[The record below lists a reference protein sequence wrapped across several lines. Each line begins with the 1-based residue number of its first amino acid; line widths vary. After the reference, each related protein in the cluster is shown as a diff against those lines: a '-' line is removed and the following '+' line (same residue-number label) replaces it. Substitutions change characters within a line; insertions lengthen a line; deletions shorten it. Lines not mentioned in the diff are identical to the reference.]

1 MKLVEQIVRSLST
14 TQLPL
19 ARSNQRIQI
28 YSQNLRHSRKM
39 LGLKTSGPAPPTPCS
54 HFLSPNPTTATSRHF
69 KPYSSFRSIK
79 MSAEQIVEHVVLF
92 KAKPD
97 VDPSKLSAM
106 ANNLNSL
113 TSLNQVVH
121 LSAGPLIRDR
131 SSSFSFTHILHS
143 RYKTKSDLADYSAHP
158 DHVSVVKEYV
168 LPVVDDIMAVD
179 WIPTDFSG
187 PSEVPPGSALRV
199 TFLKLKENLGENEK
213 SQVLSAVGGIKEK
226 FPGIEQLTVGE
237 NFSPG
242 RGKGFSIA
250 SIAVFKGVNELE
262 ALESQTELANEQK
275 EKVKDFLDG
284 VVVVDYAVPPTQSA
298 SL

>member
-1 MKLVEQIVRSLST
+1 MKLIQQIVRSLST

-19 ARSNQRIQI
+19 ARSSQKIQI
-28 YSQNLRHSRKM
+28 YSQNLRCSRKM

-54 HFLSPNPTTATSRHF
+54 HFLSPNPTPTTFRHF

-113 TSLNQVVH
+113 TSLSQVVH
-121 LSAGPLIRDR
+121 LSAGPLVRDR

-143 RYKTKSDLADYSAHP
+143 RYKSKSDLADYSAHP

-187 PSEVPPGSALRV
+187 PIEVAPGSALRV
-199 TFLKLKENLGENEK
+199 TFLKLKENLGESEK
-213 SQVLSAVGGIKEK
+213 SQVLSAIGGIKEK

-242 RGKGFSIA
+242 RAKGFSIA

-262 ALESQTELANEQK
+262 ALEAQTELANEQK
-275 EKVKDFLDG
+275 EKVRDFLDG

>member
-1 MKLVEQIVRSLST
+1 MM
-14 TQLPL
+14 QL
-19 ARSNQRIQI
+19 
-28 YSQNLRHSRKM
+28 
-39 LGLKTSGPAPPTPCS
+39 GVKTSGTAVACS
-54 HFLSPNPTTATSRHF
+54 HFLSPRAFPPTAIAITRRHL
-69 KPYSSFRSIK
+69 KPYCLYRSIK

-97 VDPSKLSAM
+97 ADPSKLTAM
-106 ANNLNSL
+106 VNNLNSL

-121 LSAGPLIRDR
+121 LSSGPLIRDR

-143 RYKTKSDLADYSAHP
+143 RYKSKSDLADYSAHP
-158 DHVSVVKEYV
+158 DHVSVVRQYV
-168 LPVVDDIMAVD
+168 LPMVDDIMAVD
-179 WIPTDFSG
+179 WVPIEFSG
-187 PSEVPPGSALRV
+187 PTGVPPGSAMRL

-226 FPGIEQLTVGE
+226 FSGIEQLTVGE

-242 RGKGFSIA
+242 RAKGFSIA
-250 SIAVFKGVNELE
+250 SIAVFKGVDELE

-275 EKVKDFLDG
+275 EKVKEFLDG
-284 VVVVDYAVPPTQSA
+284 VVVVDYAVLPTQSA

>member
-1 MKLVEQIVRSLST
+1 
-14 TQLPL
+14 
-19 ARSNQRIQI
+19 
-28 YSQNLRHSRKM
+28 M
-39 LGLKTSGPAPPTPCS
+39 LGVKTSGTACS
-54 HFLSPNPTTATSRHF
+54 HFLSPRSFPPTAVTLRHL
-69 KPYSSFRSIK
+69 KPYSSHPCIK

-97 VDPSKLSAM
+97 ADPSKLSAM
-106 ANNLNSL
+106 VNNLNSL
-113 TSLNQVVH
+113 TSLNQVLY
-121 LSAGPLIRDR
+121 LSSGPLIRDR

-143 RYKTKSDLADYSAHP
+143 RYKSKSDLADYSAHP
-158 DHVSVVKEYV
+158 AHVSVVRQYV
-168 LPVVDDIMAVD
+168 SPMVDDIMAVD
-179 WIPTDFSG
+179 WVTTDFSG
-187 PSEVPPGSALRV
+187 PSGVPPGSAMRI

-213 SQVLSAVGGIKEK
+213 SQVLNAIGGIKEK

-237 NFSPG
+237 NFSPA
-242 RGKGFSIA
+242 RAKGFSIA

-284 VVVVDYAVPPTQSA
+284 VVVVDYAVLPIQSA